1 MIRTPTP
8 EADEKNSFRL
18 LHLLPL
24 ISKVRHLARSISW
37 QAIDTLSAL
46 ASTARI
52 SQTRERCRP
61 RKVLLWRPAHK
72 VRQHTGSRPLSPRV
86 LRRVTLQI
94 FLSYVNAGCY
104 HSAAGANRVPRVE
117 RSRAELSVAAAGR
130 PCEPSDKPNVLSCP
144 PAQSTRLTC
153 SVIDAVI

>member
-37 QAIDTLSAL
+37 QAIDALSAL
-46 ASTARI
+46 AFTARI
-52 SQTRERCRP
+52 LLVGGDAVVEKFCSHDQRTKCANIPAQGRYRPACYAAWRCRFCPHMSMPDAITAQQTR
-61 RKVLLWRPAHK
+61 
-72 VRQHTGSRPLSPRV
+72 
-86 LRRVTLQI
+86 
-94 FLSYVNAGCY
+94 AGY
-104 HSAAGANRVPRVE
+104 
-117 RSRAELSVAAAGR
+117 AGR
-130 PCEPSDKPNVLSCP
+130 ALACGAKRGRRWTALRASDKPTVLSSP

>member
-37 QAIDTLSAL
+37 QAIDALSAL
-46 ASTARI
+46 AFTARI
-52 SQTRERCRP
+52 LLVGGDAVVEKFCSHDQRTKCANIPAQGRYRPACYAAWRCRFCP
-61 RKVLLWRPAHK
+61 HMSTPELSQR
-72 VRQHTGSRPLSPRV
+72 SRREQG
-86 LRRVTLQI
+86 T
-94 FLSYVNAGCY
+94 
-104 HSAAGANRVPRVE
+104 RVE

-130 PCEPSDKPNVLSCP
+130 PCEP
-144 PAQSTRLTC
+144 LT
-153 SVIDAVI
+153 SQLRSRTLLRSPRA